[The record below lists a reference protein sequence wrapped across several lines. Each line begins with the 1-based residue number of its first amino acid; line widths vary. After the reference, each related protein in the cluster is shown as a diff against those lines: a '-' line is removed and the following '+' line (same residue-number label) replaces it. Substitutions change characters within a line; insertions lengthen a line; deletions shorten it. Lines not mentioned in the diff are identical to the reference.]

1 MNMKRARFWRNLLL
15 FSALSGAASLPQ
27 TYAQE
32 GVSRVGTGSAGPGS
46 AAVPT
51 PEGFAPLSPSPYMP
65 LDAGYNFPRPM
76 PPGLPPASDTLR
88 NSRRDSFG
96 PRFDIGQFLGDRL
109 GVNDNDTNFNFLLPY
124 LMGSENDVLF
134 IDGRGVATSLGKGAA
149 SAGIGFRTYD
159 PTFNRL
165 FGISGWVDYDQGHA
179 RTYQQAGISFESL
192 GTWMD
197 VRVNGYI
204 PFGTTSNLVGDSTVP
219 GSLDTRT
226 IGGIS
231 QLSVLQRQLT
241 ESAYHGLDAEI
252 GGPLPLLGRYGVSGY
267 VGGYWLDS
275 KTDEVAAGPRVRF
288 EANVTD
294 SMRVSMIAS
303 KDPVFGTNAWVNMN
317 LTLPDGR
324 PRKWFRPT
332 EVQDRLLRTVERSYR
347 VQANTRTDLVP
358 EPVFVPVPGTPNNPQ
373 GGFTGQPVR
382 VIFVDPDRLTNG
394 NGTLESP
401 YNTLQ
406 GFANV
411 AANTL
416 IVVDGSLSG
425 KTVAGNLTLFGGQK
439 LVSTSILAAGGVQLD
454 TNLGLI
460 TVPAPTGFG
469 DASPVSPVFTNPA
482 GGTLVTL
489 GGNGIEVAGIT
500 FDGSTSSAAIP
511 NATGI
516 AGANFTDFNIHHNT
530 FRDYSNAVVMSN
542 AQGVGLF
549 QANTLTGTPGVS
561 VDGFRL
567 TNSGVGSLDLFINSF
582 EPPTTGAGASLL
594 ASANSITGNDNAGIN
609 ITARNRAVINAHI
622 VDNTISNNGQGVI
635 LDAAATR
642 SVINASIVN
651 NTIDGNRGE
660 DRNLNGILDPGE
672 DLNGDGVLNAGNGV
686 LMMANASTLNLAQL
700 GEDVN
705 SNGVLDLSEDTNGN
719 NVLDPSEDLN
729 GNGTLDVSE
738 DTNNNGILDA
748 GEDTD
753 GDGVLDTITEDTNGN
768 GILDAGEDTN
778 GDGLITTRLTED
790 TNGNGMLDLSEDT
803 NGNGTLDASEDT
815 NGNGIL
821 DGGYLMASNSITSNT
836 GDGVAVRSLNNSI
849 VNMFVVANN
858 FGDPRDHSTGN
869 RGRGLSISADSG
881 TVNANIGFLPNEDTN
896 FNGVLDAGE
905 DTNGNGTL
913 DGGDPLDANNFV
925 ANRAGGLFVDLSGTA
940 VGNIVAINNTITG
953 QGSGSITFT
962 EDTNGN
968 GNLDVGE
975 DRNGN
980 GLLDRSFVI
989 AGLNNGTATGNPFSF
1004 VNNSLQGNNVAGLVW
1019 NLAPA
1024 ALEFNTTGVSST
1036 LFTPA
1041 NATETATGLT
1051 TVNGTSNPFQ
1061 VTDQATALN
1070 LQFANFQ
1077 SLNGVLDTGEDTN
1090 GNGVLDPGEDLPGQ
1104 FDFNIGTSG
1113 AGGAPVALSGANF
1126 IGSQVTATFSSGQVL
1141 TGSMQAVAGS
1151 LTDSQFVASAN
1162 GNNSGSGPGVELRVS
1177 QNATLT
1183 NPTFVSNNIQFN
1195 GGAGFVANATEDGQI
1210 NGLVLRG
1217 NTIQNNGAGTS
1228 NEDLNGNNRL
1238 DPSED
1243 VNQNGVLDLGAGGI
1257 RLSTFAA
1264 NSAQINGSI
1273 VNNTM
1278 SNNIGPGISVTA
1290 DSGEINLSQID
1301 TNTLDGNSTSV
1312 ILNTL
1317 NNGTITTRVTN
1328 NTMNNSVND
1337 GFVANADTGVI
1348 TLNQFSGNTL
1358 NDAGGN
1364 GIVLAALNGGTID
1377 IPATEDINGNGPLD
1391 GNEDANFNGV
1401 LDPGEDGNNNGTLD
1415 LGEDVNGNGF
1425 LDLGLRNNLL
1435 NNAAGN
1441 GLFVTGNNGTF
1452 NLGTVS
1458 GLSVNR
1464 VLAGNGGIVI
1474 DVTDSVTNGTFL
1486 GNSLIGDPT
1495 NNPNAGVG
1503 FSLTATNG
1511 TFNVNVGGPNA
1522 TDRNVI
1528 QNNRGAGVAILAQ
1541 NTAVGTFRIEN
1552 NLIVGTADDSEDLNR
1567 NGILDAGEDI
1577 NGNGA
1582 LDGVNSPFSG
1592 QGIYVGSRTNG
1603 SLSAATA
1610 VLNNPAIINN
1620 VIGDTT
1626 NVNLGNAGGGVM
1638 VELGDLTVLNGMNIE
1653 GNLIASNGAIPAG
1666 GVIVNTFDNILN
1678 GVTFVRSNDA
1688 VIDDVTIV
1696 NNQIVNNAFN
1706 GIFLHAFGGVLDE
1719 LNFTI
1724 RANRIANNGRVFIGS
1739 AGDGIHLRT
1748 EADSVLNTVLTAN
1761 VIEDNSLNGIRMTS
1775 FEASAADL
1783 ESQTGIWTKNT
1794 IRNNRGHGIEIS
1806 TITADTGLPALIIGQ
1821 NGVDLADG
1829 TSLGNVI
1836 TGNGQ
1841 GGIEINGA
1849 GNLEINNNTIRL
1861 NGANANAGGLI
1872 DADGTGGIDINLL
1885 FGTGELE
1892 ARITNNIIESNTGDG
1907 LEVATTSFQ
1916 GASLTVLGNSINANV
1931 GRGID
1936 ILNQGFG
1943 ITNVRLGDG
1952 TLAGGNAVTNNEQ
1965 EGIYVVNTASTTQG
1979 QQAAATAALLADGSL
1994 DVTPDMVLDI
2004 NGNRIAGNNNTG
2016 FLQGNVATVFPGA
2029 GIVLR
2034 VGTSNASFSPFGA
2047 DTTGNGFGSGNGV
2060 GTNSGL
2066 FGNGRINSRI
2076 INNTFEGNLG
2086 DDFWVES
2093 FASTVAPPNTGGTW
2107 GATIDP
2113 TALTT
2118 FRRDPLARL
2127 NLVFQGNTGNSLDV
2141 SNLGAFYNNA
2151 EGTFKSRTTNTN
2163 APFGGPFPQAGGD
2176 VRRRNSQ
2183 RVASRDFP
2191 YADPVGGFFEYDGVG
2206 ASTFRVETGFDTTSF
2221 AQGDSFNTTTF
2232 FGNSIFGEEG
2242 YGWDTVAPGTFTF
2255 DNILFP

>member
-1 MNMKRARFWRNLLL
+1 
-15 FSALSGAASLPQ
+15 
-27 TYAQE
+27 
-32 GVSRVGTGSAGPGS
+32 
-46 AAVPT
+46 
-51 PEGFAPLSPSPYMP
+51 
-65 LDAGYNFPRPM
+65 M

-149 SAGIGFRTYD
+149 SAGVGFRTYD
-159 PTFNRL
+159 PTFNRI
-165 FGISGWVDYDQGHA
+165 FGVSGWVDYDQGHA

-192 GTWMD
+192 GSWMD

-204 PFGTTSNLVGDSTVP
+204 PFGTTSNLVGDTTVP

-226 IGGIS
+226 IGGVS

-241 ESAYHGLDAEI
+241 ESAYRGLDAEI

-275 KTDEVAAGPRVRF
+275 KTDEVAAGPRMRF

-294 SMRVSMIAS
+294 NVRVSMIAS

-324 PRKWFRPT
+324 PRRWFRPT
-332 EVQDRLLRTVERSYR
+332 EVQDRLLRTAERSYR
-347 VQANTRTDLVP
+347 VQTHTRTDLVP
-358 EPVFVPVPGTPNNPQ
+358 TPVLIPPEGTPNNPQ
-373 GGFTGQPVR
+373 GGFIGQPVR

-469 DASPVSPVFTNPA
+469 DANPVSPVFTNPA

-500 FDGSTSSAAIP
+500 LDGSTSNAAIP

-516 AGANFTDFNIHHNT
+516 AGSNITDFNIHHNT
-530 FRDYSNAVVMSN
+530 FRDYSNAVVLSN
-542 AQGVGLF
+542 VRGVGLF
-549 QANTLTGTPGVS
+549 QANTVTGTPGVS

-582 EPPTTGAGASLL
+582 EPPTTGTVSSLL
-594 ASANSITGNDNAGIN
+594 ASANSFTGNDNAGIN

-622 VDNTISNNGQGVI
+622 VDNTISNNGQGLI

-660 DRNLNGILDPGE
+660 DRNRNGILDPGE
-672 DLNGDGVLNAGNGV
+672 DVNGDGVLNVGNGML
-686 LMMANASTLNLAQL
+686 LMSNASTLNLAQL

-719 NVLDPSEDLN
+719 GLLDPSEDLN
-729 GNGTLDVSE
+729 GNGRLDVSE
-738 DTNNNGILDA
+738 DTNGNGVLDP
-748 GEDTD
+748 GEDAD
-753 GDGVLDTITEDTNGN
+753 GDGVLDVITEDTNGN

-790 TNGNGMLDLSEDT
+790 TNGNGVLDLSEDT

-815 NGNGIL
+815 NGNGLL
-821 DGGYLMASNSITSNT
+821 DGGYLMASNSITGNT

-858 FGDPRDHSTGN
+858 FGSPADHSTGN
-869 RGRGLSISADSG
+869 RGRGLSIFADSG

-896 FNGVLDAGE
+896 FNGVLDADE
-905 DTNGNGTL
+905 DTNGNGRL

-925 ANRAGGLFVDLSGTA
+925 ANRAGGMFVDLSGTA

-968 GNLDVGE
+968 GILDLGE
-975 DRNGN
+975 DGNGN
-980 GLLDRSFVI
+980 ALLDRSFVI
-989 AGLNNGTATGNPFSF
+989 AGLNNGTATGIPFSII
-1004 VNNSLQGNNVAGLVW
+1004 NGSLQGNNITGLVW

-1024 ALEFNTTGVSST
+1024 ALEFNTTGVNST
-1036 LFTPA
+1036 PFNPT
-1041 NATETATGLT
+1041 NATEISTGLT
-1051 TVNGTSNPFQ
+1051 TVNGTNNPFQ

-1077 SLNGVLDTGEDTN
+1077 SLNGILDSGEDTN
-1090 GNGVLDPGEDLPGQ
+1090 GNGLLDPGEDLPGQ
-1104 FDFNIGTSG
+1104 FEFNVGTSG

-1141 TGSMQAVAGS
+1141 TGTMQAVAGS
-1151 LTDSQFVASAN
+1151 PTTSQFIASAN

-1195 GGAGFVANATEDGQI
+1195 GGAGFVASATEDGQI

-1217 NTIQNNGAGTS
+1217 NTIQNNGSGS
-1228 NEDLNGNNRL
+1228 GNEDLNGNNQL
-1238 DPSED
+1238 DPNED
-1243 VNQNGVLDLGAGGI
+1243 ANQNGVLDSGTGGI
-1257 RLSTFAA
+1257 RLRTFAA
-1264 NSAQINGSI
+1264 NSAQIDGSI

-1278 SNNIGPGISVTA
+1278 STNIGPGVSVTA
-1290 DSGEINLSQID
+1290 DSGVIDLSQID

-1328 NTMNNSVND
+1328 NTMNTSVND

-1348 TLNQFSGNTL
+1348 TLNQVSGNTL

-1364 GIVLAALNGGTID
+1364 GIVLAALNSGTID
-1377 IPATEDINGNGPLD
+1377 IAASEDINGNGTLD

-1401 LDPGEDGNNNGTLD
+1401 LDPGEDGNNNGILD

-1425 LDLGLRNNLL
+1425 IDLGMRDNLL
-1435 NNAAGN
+1435 NNPAGN

-1452 NLGTVS
+1452 NLRTVS

-1464 VLAGNGGIVI
+1464 VSAGNGGIVI
-1474 DVTDSVTNGTFL
+1474 DVTDSVTTGTFI
-1486 GNSLIGDPT
+1486 GNNLTGSPV
-1495 NNPNAGVG
+1495 NNPNGGSG

-1511 TFNVNVGGPNA
+1511 SFDVSIGGPNA
-1522 TDRNVI
+1522 SDRNTI
-1528 QNNRGAGVAILAQ
+1528 QSNRGAGIAIIAQ

-1552 NLIVGTADDSEDLNR
+1552 NLIAGTVDDANV
-1567 NGILDAGEDI
+1567 AT
-1577 NGNGA
+1577 
-1582 LDGVNSPFSG
+1582 PFSG
-1592 QGIYVGSRTNG
+1592 QGIYVGTRTFG
-1603 SLSAATA
+1603 TLTPATA
-1610 VLNNPAIINN
+1610 NLNNGTIQDNVIGDASNRLLGNVGGGILIDVGQDSALNNLTIDNN
-1620 VIGDTT
+1620 VIG
-1626 NVNLGNAGGGVM
+1626 
-1638 VELGDLTVLNGMNIE
+1638 
-1653 GNLIASNGAIPAG
+1653 SNGPAAPAAFAANSAN
-1666 GVIVNTFDNILN
+1666 VVN
-1678 GVTFVRSNDA
+1678 GVTFLRTSDA
-1688 VIDDVTIV
+1688 VIDNALIT
-1696 NNQIVNNAFN
+1696 NNQITNNTFD
-1706 GIFLHAFGGVLDE
+1706 GVYLHALGGAADTLD
-1719 LNFTI
+1719 FTLRGNTI
-1724 RANRIANNGRVFIGS
+1724 TGS
-1739 AGDGIHLRT
+1739 AFDGIRLWT
-1748 EADSVLNTVLTAN
+1748 EADAHINTTIEAN
-1761 VIEDNSLNGIRMTS
+1761 QVTNNGLNGISTNTTVLS
-1775 FEASAADL
+1775 STDVATHSGL
-1783 ESQTGIWTKNT
+1783 WTKNT
-1794 IRNNRGHGIEIS
+1794 ISNNRGRGIFLVNTNTNAN
-1806 TITADTGLPALIIGQ
+1806 TIIIGEL
-1821 NGVDLADG
+1821 GTDPADG
-1829 TSLGNVI
+1829 LSRGNTI
-1836 TGNGQ
+1836 ADNGMS
-1841 GGIEINGA
+1841 GVEVDA
-1849 GNLEINNNTIRL
+1849 TGNLEFNNNMIARNGL
-1861 NGANANAGGLI
+1861 NATALGVTDANGL
-1872 DADGTGGIDINLL
+1872 GGIDFNRLLASNLRTRLINNVIVNN
-1885 FGTGELE
+1885 TG
-1892 ARITNNIIESNTGDG
+1892 AGIESIASTGQ
-1907 LEVATTSFQ
+1907 TMSYTM
-1916 GASLTVLGNSINANV
+1916 LGNLIDRNT

-1936 ILNQGFG
+1936 LLTRADGR
-1943 ITNVRLGDG
+1943 TNALIGDG
-1952 TLAGGNAVTNNEQ
+1952 TVAGGNIISGNGL
-1965 EGIYVVNTASTTQG
+1965 EGIYIVNTSSATQA
-1979 QQAAATAALLADGSL
+1979 QAGNALLANGTVNTLPLLSPITL
-1994 DVTPDMVLDI
+1994 LDI
-2004 NGNRIAGNNNTG
+2004 RGNSIVGNNNNG
-2016 FLQGNVATVFPGA
+2016 SFQA
-2029 GIVLR
+2029 GGLTLR
-2034 VGTSNASFSPFGA
+2034 A
-2047 DTTGNGFGSGNGV
+2047 GS
-2060 GTNSGL
+2060 SDL
-2066 FGNGRINSRI
+2066 FGNGRLTGRVSGNS
-2076 INNTFEGNLG
+2076 FSGNQGL
-2086 DDFWVES
+2086 DFLAQT
-2093 FASTVAPPNTGGTW
+2093 FASTAAPADNT
-2107 GATIDP
+2107 
-2113 TALTT
+2113 
-2118 FRRDPLARL
+2118 PLPPARL
-2127 NLVFQGNTGNSLDV
+2127 NLVFAQNFGNSLDPNQNGSIYV
-2141 SNLGAFYNNA
+2141 VNNIPI
-2151 EGTFKSRTTNTN
+2151 NT
-2163 APFGGPFPQAGGD
+2163 
-2176 VRRRNSQ
+2176 SQ
-2183 RVASRDFP
+2183 MN
-2191 YADPVGGFFEYDGVG
+2191 
-2206 ASTFRVETGFDTTSF
+2206 VEAGFDTT
-2221 AQGDSFNTTTF
+2221 GFNNGQPGQSGAFSVPNPWNVVPAGTIS
-2232 FGNSIFGEEG
+2232 NNIDIF
-2242 YGWDTVAPGTFTF
+2242 V
-2255 DNILFP
+2255 FP